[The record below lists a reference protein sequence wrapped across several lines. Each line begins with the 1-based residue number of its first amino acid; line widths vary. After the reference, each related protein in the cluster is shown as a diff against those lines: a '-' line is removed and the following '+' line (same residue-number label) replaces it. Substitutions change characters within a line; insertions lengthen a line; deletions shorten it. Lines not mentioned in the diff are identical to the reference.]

1 MTQKYTSYSFI
12 EKSKIVHGDLYGYSE
27 FEYVD
32 SKTIGK
38 IICKIHG
45 SFDQTPRNHLRG
57 NGCQICANNKRGKSL
72 TKENFVKKAKQIHGS
87 KYDYSLV
94 EYKNENTKI
103 KIICKIHDVFE
114 QRPHNHLTGNG
125 CSDCKKTKLRKLF
138 ISSNEVFIKKAISIH
153 GNLYDYSLVNY
164 VDRTLPIKIICKIHD
179 VFEQKTEHHLQGKGC
194 QKCANIIKGDFHR
207 STKEDFV
214 EKAEQIHGDKYDYS
228 EFEYIKMHD
237 KSIIICKKHKIKFKQ
252 SASNHLQGKGCQ
264 KCSGA
269 ISKPETKWLDSL
281 NIPLR
286 QYYIKSIKK
295 KVDGYDQA
303 TNTVYQFHGDYY
315 HGNPKKY
322 PPCYWNG
329 KLKKFASELYQN
341 TLKSDQLIKDSG
353 YNLVSLW
360 ERDLKVLI

>member
-72 TKENFVKKAKQIHGS
+72 TKENF
-87 KYDYSLV
+87 
-94 EYKNENTKI
+94 
-103 KIICKIHDVFE
+103 
-114 QRPHNHLTGNG
+114 
-125 CSDCKKTKLRKLF
+125 
-138 ISSNEVFIKKAISIH
+138 
-153 GNLYDYSLVNY
+153 
-164 VDRTLPIKIICKIHD
+164 
-179 VFEQKTEHHLQGKGC
+179 
-194 QKCANIIKGDFHR
+194 
-207 STKEDFV
+207 
-214 EKAEQIHGDKYDYS
+214 
-228 EFEYIKMHD
+228 
-237 KSIIICKKHKIKFKQ
+237 
-252 SASNHLQGKGCQ
+252 
-264 KCSGA
+264 
-269 ISKPETKWLDSL
+269 
-281 NIPLR
+281 
-286 QYYIKSIKK
+286 
-295 KVDGYDQA
+295 
-303 TNTVYQFHGDYY
+303 
-315 HGNPKKY
+315 GNPKKY

-360 ERDLKVLI
+360 ERDLKSSNLKFLLT